1 MPEDNVFINQ
11 DVDIYQDASDYYD
24 QKTNPIPVPEKNIG
38 IETQGQFIDKV
49 VDAGLSSKLDIAKIE
64 SFTQISNNRETILQL
79 LDTMAEDSFMA
90 AALELYAEDAT
101 EANDA
106 GDIVWCSSDNDKI
119 AKYVTY
125 LIETMNI
132 NKNIYKWAYSLCKYG
147 DVYLRLY
154 RNSEYEDKLFDN
166 EKKKVSLKESNNEEE
181 QPLEEKQPLNE
192 EVVLKVYS
200 QNDRYSHY
208 VEMVPNPAE
217 MFELTK
223 FGKSCGYIKANIGT
237 FARNND
243 NMFTTSYK
251 YSFARNDVEVFNAT
265 DFVHAALEDNT
276 SRIPEEVEIFL
287 DQKDYK
293 SNTNA
298 LSYTVRRGQSIL
310 YPIFK
315 LWRMMMLL
323 ENSLLLN
330 RLTKSSIIRV
340 IGVEVGD
347 MPKENIGPHLM
358 GIKQLLEQKTALD
371 VNNSLSEYTN
381 PGPIENNVYIPT
393 HNGQGA
399 LSIQTVNDN
408 PDVNGLADID
418 YFKNKLYAALKIPK
432 AFLGDTD
439 DPGGF
444 NGGTSLSLQSSRY
457 AKTIKRIQSTL
468 CQMVTDAVNLMLI
481 DKGLD
486 SYVNKFDIKMQA
498 PTTQEEK
505 DKQDA
510 KGTNI
515 NMIQDIM
522 NLLDGTE
529 IENASA
535 KLKILKALL
544 SETVSDPE
552 VLKIIQDQIDEMESA
567 EEVGEDTTDDELR
580 ALGGIDDNAP
590 GRSMH
595 NASMDINV
603 NDEGPSPEQELGTE
617 EEVTLPSPNELGAG
631 DFTDLN
637 NELI

>member
-11 DVDIYQDASDYYD
+11 DVDIYQDASDYYN

-64 SFTQISNNRETILQL
+64 SFTQVSNNRETILQL

-166 EKKKVSLKESNNEEE
+166 EKKKVSLKESNNEE
-181 QPLEEKQPLNE
+181 KQPLNE

-251 YSFARNDVEVFNAT
+251 YSFSRSDVEVFNAT

-287 DQKDYK
+287 DEKNYK

-298 LSYTVRRGQSIL
+298 LNYTVRRGQSIL

-590 GRSMH
+590 GRNMH

-603 NDEGPSPEQELGTE
+603 NDESPSPEQDLGTE
-617 EEVTLPSPNELGAG
+617 EEATLPSPNELDAG

>member
-11 DVDIYQDASDYYD
+11 DVDIYQDASDYYN

-64 SFTQISNNRETILQL
+64 SFTQVSNNRETILQL

-166 EKKKVSLKESNNEEE
+166 EKKKVSLKESNNEE
-181 QPLEEKQPLNE
+181 KQPLNE

-251 YSFARNDVEVFNAT
+251 YSFARSDVEVFNAT

-287 DQKDYK
+287 DEKDYK

-298 LSYTVRRGQSIL
+298 LNYTVRRGQSIL

-330 RLTKSSIIRV
+330 RLTKSSIIRI

-603 NDEGPSPEQELGTE
+603 NDEGPSPEQDLGTE
-617 EEVTLPSPNELGAG
+617 EEATLPSPNELDAG

>member
-11 DVDIYQDASDYYD
+11 DVDIYQDASDYYN

-181 QPLEEKQPLNE
+181 QQLEEKQPLNE

-468 CQMVTDAVNLMLI
+468 CQMITDAVNLMLI

-505 DKQDA
+505 DRQDS

-544 SETVSDPE
+544 SETISDPE

-567 EEVGEDTTDDELR
+567 EEEGEDTTDDELR

-603 NDEGPSPEQELGTE
+603 NDEGPSSEQELGAE
-617 EEVTLPSPNELGAG
+617 EEVTLPSPNELDAG